1 MSKYSNLPG
10 IDVNIADGGLILPE
24 DSRTESLLIIGQS
37 RKVDAPK
44 EPVLVRQSADLEAQ
58 GFGGFVEDSQIN
70 KLAVAWKAAHEA
82 GNHRIYLMSMGRL
95 DSESNEIEDVP
106 YGDLSEEDKFYF
118 LQDALNGP
126 LTDFSINHVVLLD
139 AKADVRVPLSEDF
152 NPEYGSGIENTY
164 ITESTVNVN
173 ITSGENDVL
182 VINGETV
189 TLDAKDYENIDAL
202 VVEVQDELKKS
213 KLDSIKASSV
223 EGKLRLSSDSKFTVG
238 ASTTLFETIE
248 DVTSERHGNF
258 ASLLGAY
265 AEQQTLNNNSTLG
278 YIGVDEPEGNSLRV
292 VKNHVDRL
300 VQTHN
305 EYSGYVQV
313 VGAPELGYRVPGRSD
328 TYYMNGAV
336 TYAALTSTLR
346 PESATTNKVV
356 RGVSAIRYNLSQRQ
370 LNALTGAKYVTFR
383 LKNNQVVV
391 TDGVTSAP
399 DRIYGGSIQPSDYS
413 RLSTL
418 RITQAT
424 TQTIRDLC
432 EPFIGEPNR
441 MPQYNALNATIKG
454 GLEAMKTQG
463 VIFDYRFSVIAR
475 SGSLSEAVVN
485 LEIVPALELR
495 RITVNVNLRPQ
506 HLMGE

>member
-10 IDVNIADGGLILPE
+10 IDVNISDGGLIMPE
-24 DSRTESLLIIGQS
+24 DTRTESLLIIGQS
-37 RKVDAPK
+37 RKADAPK
-44 EPVLVRQSADLEAQ
+44 EPVLIRQSADLEAQ
-58 GFGGFVEDSQIN
+58 GFGGFVEDSEIN

-82 GNHRIYLMSMGRL
+82 GNHRIYLMSMGKL
-95 DSESNEIEDVP
+95 VGDNVEDVA
-106 YGDLSEEDKFYF
+106 YGALTEEDKFYF

-139 AKADVRVPLSEDF
+139 AKSDVRVPLSESF
-152 NPEYGSGIENTY
+152 NDQYGSGIENTY
-164 ITESTVNVN
+164 ITENTVKTE
-173 ITSGENDVL
+173 ITSDNDTL

-189 TLDAKDYENIDAL
+189 TLDEKDYADINAL
-202 VVEVQDELKKS
+202 VVEVQDELRKS

-223 EGKLRLSSDSKFTVG
+223 DGKLRLSSDSKFTVG
-238 ASTTLFETIE
+238 EGTTLFETPGEI
-248 DVTSERHGNF
+248 TSERHGNF
-258 ASLLGAY
+258 ASLLGGY
-265 AEQQTLNNNSTLG
+265 AEQQTLSNNSTIG
-278 YIGVDEPEGNSLRV
+278 YIGVAEPEGNSLRV

-300 VQTHN
+300 VSTHN

-313 VGAPELGYRVPGRSD
+313 VAAPELGYRIPGRSD
-328 TYYMNGAV
+328 TFYMNGAV

-391 TDGVTSAP
+391 TDGITTAP
-399 DRIYGGSIQPSDYS
+399 DRILGGSVQASDYA

-424 TQTIRDLC
+424 TQTVRDLC

-463 VIFDYRFSVIAR
+463 VIFDYRFAVNAR
-475 SGSLSEAVVN
+475 SGSLSEAVVT

-495 RITVNVNLRPQ
+495 RISINVNLRPQ
-506 HLMGE
+506 YLMGEE